1 VENTLKASKPKPDP
15 FSKNEVYKI
24 VENIHPFYKNL
35 ATVLFFSGMRF
46 SEMAGLKWSNV
57 DFNKKVIHI
66 EEVLVE
72 EELGLPKTEY
82 SQREILML
90 PMVIEALRDQ
100 RKATWGRGNGFV
112 FLNMHKRNMKP
123 TSFNQKIWK
132 KACSKA
138 EIRYRPVKNTRSTYI
153 SLMLDAGVDMGW
165 VAEQVGHSSF
175 KMIYEHYYKYLN
187 TTDPSA
193 KFLEYIAPEKKEA
206 LEKDH
211 KMVTSIRAK
220 KK

>member
-15 FSKNEVYKI
+15 FKKNEVYKI

-112 FLNMHKRNMKP
+112 FLNMHKRRHRLIK
-123 TSFNQKIWK
+123 
-132 KACSKA
+132 
-138 EIRYRPVKNTRSTYI
+138 RYGKRLALKRKS
-153 SLMLDAGVDMGW
+153 D
-165 VAEQVGHSSF
+165 
-175 KMIYEHYYKYLN
+175 
-187 TTDPSA
+187 TD
-193 KFLEYIAPEKKEA
+193 L
-206 LEKDH
+206 
-211 KMVTSIRAK
+211 
-220 KK
+220 